1 MSYEVRKGG
10 AYKPM
15 VITSENA
22 ISEGRYLSRI
32 EFRKTDKA
40 KWLLLE
46 VRDKDGGV
54 ARKSY
59 FEPKLGSGFVTT
71 QEILNKEQGKFSGVL
86 QSLVRAM
93 LADGY
98 ETGKIESFDEF
109 CLKVQHDIPESLFNK
124 ELRVKCIYD
133 KSGNPTLPSFGVV
146 FEDPIRV
153 PKDKSRMK
161 VTERDIVAKI
171 EVDPDTI
178 PPTSPVNKDDL
189 PF

>member
-1 MSYEVRKGG
+1 MSYEVKKW

-46 VRDKDGGV
+46 VRDKEGGV

-59 FEPKLGSGFVTT
+59 FEPKLGSGFIKTDADFV
-71 QEILNKEQGKFSGVL
+71 KEQGKFSSVL

-93 LADGY
+93 LSDGY

-109 CLKVQHDIPESLFNK
+109 CLKVQKDIPEALFNK

-133 KSGNPTLPSFGVV
+133 KSGNPTLPTFGVV
-146 FEDPIRV
+146 FEDPIRI

-161 VTERDIVAKI
+161 ITERDVVAKI
-171 EVDPDTI
+171 EVDPETI
-178 PPTSPVNKDDL
+178 PNTSPVNKDDL